1 MTPPEE
7 LLLQGAVYT
16 PPLRI
21 SVAAAAPWPMVSVAG
36 IGTAELLTSVA
47 AETSFRD
54 FSLRLVLPHGNTPQP
69 L

>member
-7 LLLQGAVYT
+7 LLLQGGVYT
-16 PPLRI
+16 PKLRI

-36 IGTAELLTSVA
+36 IGTAELLTSIA
-47 AETSFRD
+47 AGTFFRD
-54 FSLRLVLPHGNTPQP
+54 SSLWLMLPHGNTPQP